1 MLHYDK
7 TVMQYKCMCNFFYL
21 NSTMFGVSAMNV
33 LDGDDVRLSAHG
45 RLAER
50 DIVQVSGA

>member
-1 MLHYDK
+1 
-7 TVMQYKCMCNFFYL
+7 
-21 NSTMFGVSAMNV
+21 MFDVSAMNV

-50 DIVQVSGA
+50 DIVQVSGAPDDPVWLKFHWI